1 MPRRIAA
8 IWPALALATAI
19 AAPSDDAQLDARV
32 HALSQQLR
40 CVVCQNQTLA
50 DSQAE
55 LAVDLRRQIREQL
68 REGAGDEAVKAYLVQ
83 RYGDF
88 VLYDPPLKPSTW
100 LLWFGP
106 LLVLAL
112 AALAVVRSRLRR
124 PAAMAP
130 LDDAARQRADALL
143 DASKAAAPESG
154 R

>member
-8 IWPALALATAI
+8 LWPALALATAI
-19 AAPSDDAQLDARV
+19 AAPSDAQLDARV

-55 LAVDLRRQIREQL
+55 LAVDLRRQIRGQL
-68 REGAGDEAVKAYLVQ
+68 RAGAGDEAVKAYLVQ

-106 LLVLAL
+106 LLLRAL

-124 PAAMAP
+124 HGVS
-130 LDDAARQRADALL
+130 RRWR
-143 DASKAAAPESG
+143 AAP

>member
-1 MPRRIAA
+1 MTRFLLPLGVF
-8 IWPALALATAI
+8 LALATAI
-19 AAPSDDAQLDARV
+19 AAPSDAQLDARV

-40 CVVCQNQTLA
+40 CVVCQNQTRA

-55 LAVDLRRQIREQL
+55 LAGDLRRQIRGQL
-68 REGAGDEAVKAYLVQ
+68 RAGAGDEAVKAYLVQ

-106 LLVLAL
+106 LLLLAL

-124 PAAMAP
+124 HAAVPP
-130 LDDAARQRADALL
+130 LDEAARQRADALL
-143 DASKAAAPESG
+143 GASKAPAPESG

>member
-68 REGAGDEAVKAYLVQ
+68 REGVGDEAVKAYLVQ

-106 LLVLAL
+106 LLLLAL

-124 PAAMAP
+124 PAAVAP

-143 DASKAAAPESG
+143 DASRAPAPESG

>member
-1 MPRRIAA
+1 MPRRLAA
-8 IWPALALATAI
+8 LWPALALATAI
-19 AAPSDDAQLDARV
+19 AAPSDAQLDARV

-68 REGAGDEAVKAYLVQ
+68 RAGAGDEAVKAYLAQ

-88 VLYDPPLKPSTW
+88 VLYDPPLTPSTG

-106 LLVLAL
+106 LLLLAL

-124 PAAMAP
+124 RAAAAP
-130 LDDAARQRADALL
+130 LDEAARQRADALL
-143 DASKAAAPESG
+143 GASSASAPESG

>member
-1 MPRRIAA
+1 MPRRMAA
-8 IWPALALATAI
+8 LWPALALATAI
-19 AAPSDDAQLDARV
+19 AAPSEAQLDARV

-68 REGAGDEAVKAYLVQ
+68 RSGAGDEAVKAYLVQ

-88 VLYDPPLKPSTW
+88 VLYDPPLKPATW

-106 LLVLAL
+106 LLLLAL
-112 AALAVVRSRLRR
+112 AALAVVRSRRRR
-124 PAAMAP
+124 PAAPAP
-130 LDDAARQRADALL
+130 LDEAARQRADALL
-143 DASKAAAPESG
+143 GASNAASRESG